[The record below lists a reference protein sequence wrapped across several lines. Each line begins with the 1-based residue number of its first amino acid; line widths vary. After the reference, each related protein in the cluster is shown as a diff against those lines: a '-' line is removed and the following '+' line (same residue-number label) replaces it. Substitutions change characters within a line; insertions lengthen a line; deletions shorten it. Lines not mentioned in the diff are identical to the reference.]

1 GDFMRLDFSFA
12 RARRLAIAITLL
24 AVVPR
29 GWAESAAALSF
40 PEAIALASSR
50 STDAETSRA
59 AIQAAIEMAVAGKQ
73 LPDPVLKVGVNNV
86 PVDG

>member
-1 GDFMRLDFSFA
+1 
-12 RARRLAIAITLL
+12 
-24 AVVPR
+24 
-29 GWAESAAALSF
+29 
-40 PEAIALASSR
+40 R

-86 PVDG
+86 PVDGRDRFSIGTEAMTMRSISVMQEFTRPAKRAARAARFEAE